1 MTTRKSCA
9 ASAAFILTMSLSTFA
24 FAQDAGVGVQAE
36 VKAEAKPAAAGGS
49 AGESCRARSDCAEGL
64 KCIEQVCRDPNNPSA
79 GGSASGSAGG
89 GSDSGSSGSER
100 SGGGSSG
107 GESSGG
113 GSSGGGGGGDL
124 LDGELEGLRAH
135 MGIIFGGGPSHPDDP
150 ADLVRG
156 SLLFSLK
163 GGILIDRAELG
174 LEFAPATYVIN
185 FDPDLPSVH
194 LIAYGGY
201 HIPVFKSISWPL
213 RLGIGLTQPTFRGE
227 TRGLDAL
234 LALRADL
241 IGVSVLLAD
250 QFLIDAHLPSW
261 RINIDPDP
269 GAAIFS
275 YIFGV
280 GASWTPKL

>member
-1 MTTRKSCA
+1 MTTRKICTTI
-9 ASAAFILTMSLSTFA
+9 AAFILTMSLSALA
-24 FAQDAGVGVQAE
+24 FAQDASVGAQ
-36 VKAEAKPAAAGGS
+36 AEAKAEVEGGG

-64 KCIEQVCRDPNNPSA
+64 KCVGQVCRDPSDPGGGS
-79 GGSASGSAGG
+79 GDDGGDGSASGG
-89 GSDSGSSGSER
+89 GS
-100 SGGGSSG
+100 
-107 GESSGG
+107 
-113 GSSGGGGGGDL
+113 GGGGDL
-124 LDGELEGLRAH
+124 LDGELEGMRAH
-135 MGIIFGGGPSHPDDP
+135 MGIIFGGGPTHLDDP
-150 ADLVRG
+150 ADIVRG

-163 GGILIDRAELG
+163 GGILLDRVELG

-194 LIAYGGY
+194 LIGYGGY

-241 IGVSVLLAD
+241 IGISVLLAD

-261 RINIDPDP
+261 RINVDPDP

>member
-9 ASAAFILTMSLSTFA
+9 ASAAFILTMSLSTVA

-36 VKAEAKPAAAGGS
+36 VKAEAKPGAVGSS

-89 GSDSGSSGSER
+89 GSGNAGSGGDSSSGS
-100 SGGGSSG
+100 SSG
-107 GESSGG
+107 GESAGG
-113 GSSGGGGGGDL
+113 GSSGGGGDL

-135 MGIIFGGGPSHPDDP
+135 MGIIFGGGPSHLDDP
-150 ADLVRG
+150 ADIVQG

-163 GGILIDRAELG
+163 GGILIDRIELG

-194 LIAYGGY
+194 LIGYGGY

-261 RINIDPDP
+261 RINVDPNAP
-269 GAAIFS
+269 GALFS